1 MKTKMLSIMML
12 MMMLLTVFSGC
23 RESKPSESEASGT
36 LQTEICT
43 EETPPDT
50 HEAQPTVERPT
61 EPEVTEP
68 SLSEKF
74 SQVKVEVLAKAVVPY
89 EDSAINGYG
98 AYSEDY
104 ETATILTLGLTFPDR
119 YSAFEFGVIS
129 VIGETAEDEDGK
141 PVPQTTFGA
150 GWENST
156 LEKPYVLV
164 VHRVAGEIDTAKVR
178 LRLKESWGGS
188 ASAEVTLVNGGEPAG
203 FSSAEA
209 AFPDQIKV
217 LQGRTYKIVRR
228 YWSSYSAG
236 GDSMTDTVSYVLV
249 PLEGGLGKSLDP
261 DGMRLCTPND
271 IRGTVG
277 ELLVNVNS
285 AIDASTVNEQSTV
298 ELAITRQMYESRGE
312 DGHYSDD
319 VLDQVTAD
327 INAFARASYV
337 EIEDGSGG
345 TVTLPFGG

>member
-36 LQTEICT
+36 PQTEIST

-50 HEAQPTVERPT
+50 HGAQPAVERPT

-89 EDSAINGYG
+89 EDSSINGYG

-141 PVPQTTFGA
+141 PVANA
-150 GWENST
+150 GT
-156 LEKPYVLV
+156 
-164 VHRVAGEIDTAKVR
+164 
-178 LRLKESWGGS
+178 
-188 ASAEVTLVNGGEPAG
+188 
-203 FSSAEA
+203 
-209 AFPDQIKV
+209 
-217 LQGRTYKIVRR
+217 
-228 YWSSYSAG
+228 
-236 GDSMTDTVSYVLV
+236 
-249 PLEGGLGKSLDP
+249 
-261 DGMRLCTPND
+261 
-271 IRGTVG
+271 
-277 ELLVNVNS
+277 
-285 AIDASTVNEQSTV
+285 
-298 ELAITRQMYESRGE
+298 E
-312 DGHYSDD
+312 DGVILYACWVRDE
-319 VLDQVTAD
+319 
-327 INAFARASYV
+327 AFFDEY
-337 EIEDGSGG
+337 
-345 TVTLPFGG
+345 